1 MSHMNN
7 FSTYL
12 SSFIFVSVLL
22 GSCTKHPDS
31 PGYEWVDDMY
41 RSQAIEAYVDY
52 GLVGDK
58 VNDSLKNTI
67 SARLPVSR
75 TIPFNKNKTVS
86 LNNMPF
92 NYGPSEEERIRAGEE
107 VVLPNHYYLSSDVEK
122 SNIAE
127 GKRLYGLF
135 CAHCHGDKGNG
146 DGKVIT
152 VGGYPAAPPAYNTLK
167 DRNPGS
173 VFHTI
178 TYGKNAM
185 GPHSSQLNKDERW
198 KVTMYV
204 RTMQFDGDL
213 NLADLNSNNTDETNN
228 EDKQN

>member
-1 MSHMNN
+1 MNKII
-7 FSTYL
+7 TYL
-12 SSFIFVSVLL
+12 NRFSLLIAILVLTN
-22 GSCTKHPDS
+22 SCSKDPDS

-58 VNDSLKNTI
+58 VNDTLKRTI
-67 SARLPVSR
+67 SARIPVKG
-75 TIPFNKNKTVS
+75 TIPFSKNKTLS
-86 LNNMPF
+86 TTNMPF
-92 NYGPSEEERIRAGEE
+92 NYGPSEEERIRAGNE
-107 VVLPNHYYLSSDVEK
+107 VFLPAHYYNDLDKQE

-152 VGGYPAAPPAYNTLK
+152 VGGYPAAPPAYNTIK
-167 DRNPGS
+167 DRTPGS

-178 TYGKNAM
+178 THGKNAM
-185 GPHSSQLNKDERW
+185 GPHGSQLNKDERW
-198 KVTMYV
+198 KVSMYV

-213 NLADLNSNNTDETNN
+213 NLEELSSNIIAENN
-228 EDKQN
+228 